1 FLAGWLGKG
10 EGEMKPWC
18 YLYAV
23 LIYLICIP
31 GVFAITLNVY
41 LFLFERQPIFRTDVY
56 TQILP
61 VLSMIATLLIINR
74 NVDIRRVPG
83 FGRLSGLVLMLT
95 ALISVMWLL
104 EKMHIFAITFIP
116 FSSFMIIVGVIVI
129 GAIWGWTRFVRPSP

>member
-1 FLAGWLGKG
+1 MTLQDFFNHLSENPFYLLAYFLLIPLTAFLAGWLGKG

-61 VLSMIATLLIINR
+61 VLSMIATLLII
-74 NVDIRRVPG
+74 
-83 FGRLSGLVLMLT
+83 
-95 ALISVMWLL
+95 
-104 EKMHIFAITFIP
+104 
-116 FSSFMIIVGVIVI
+116 
-129 GAIWGWTRFVRPSP
+129 